1 MKTGMKLLRKSLLF
15 QLAGSFYILS
25 LITLS
30 VVAVTAYNRAR
41 THLKNGVFERLDVAV
56 SLKEHELERWFNNQR
71 QNAILLANLPETK
84 AVTKAITSNPE
95 GYETET
101 LNDLFEEV
109 VTLKPDIDEISILT
123 TGGIVLLSSDSSW
136 EGQYLGLGNTTTYF
150 EQDEKDVLPTIYPSS
165 HTGESR
171 VTLATP
177 ILDAE
182 NQRQAALATSLNLD
196 AIDHL
201 IRERT
206 GLGETGETY
215 LVNRATGENRF
226 ISGVDSS
233 NELSND
239 TITSQ
244 GINAALNGES
254 GRGMYKNY
262 EGVAVIGVYQW
273 IEHSGVALIAEISQ
287 EEAFRPARALA
298 REIIYIGFG
307 VATLMLILIV
317 LLARQLAKPI
327 LAITTTATKIES
339 GEFDLTPLKAV
350 KFRLDELGNLARVFE
365 NMANKIHARENQLKQ
380 EITELRIEIDQQKKE
395 EEVKE
400 IVETDFFQDLENK
413 AKSLRKR
420 NRSQNSP
427 EN

>member
-1 MKTGMKLLRKSLLF
+1 MKLLRKSLLF

-41 THLKNGVFERLDVAV
+41 AHLKNSVFERLDVAV
-56 SLKEHELERWFNNQR
+56 SLKDHELEQWFDNQR
-71 QNAILLANLPETK
+71 RDAILLANLPETK
-84 AVTKAITSNPE
+84 EGIEAVTSNSE
-95 GYETET
+95 GDESEV
-101 LNDLFEEV
+101 LNDLFQEV
-109 VTLKPDIDEISILT
+109 VTLKPDIDEVSILT
-123 TGGIVLLSSDSSW
+123 TGGIVLLSSDPSR
-136 EGQYLGLGNTTTYF
+136 EGRYLGLGNTTTYF
-150 EQDEKDVLPTIYPSS
+150 EPDETNVIPTIYQSS
-165 HTGESR
+165 HAEKPR

-177 ILDAE
+177 ILDSD
-182 NQRQAALATSLNLD
+182 NQRQGALATSLNLD
-196 AIDHL
+196 AVDQL

-215 LVNRATGENRF
+215 LVNRGTGENRF

-233 NELSND
+233 NDLSRD
-239 TITSQ
+239 TTSSQ
-244 GINAALNGES
+244 GINKALNGES
-254 GRGMYKNY
+254 GRGMYENY
-262 EGVAVIGVYQW
+262 EGVPVIGIYQW
-273 IEHSGVALIAEISQ
+273 VDHSGVALIAEISQ
-287 EEAFRPARALA
+287 EEAFRPARTLA

-327 LAITTTATKIES
+327 LAMTTTATKIEN
-339 GEFDLTPLKAV
+339 GEFDLNALEGI
-350 KFRLDELGNLARVFE
+350 KFRLDELGDLARVFE
-365 NMANKIHARENQLKQ
+365 NMANKIHAREHQLKQ

-413 AKSLRKR
+413 AQSLRKR
-420 NRSQNSP
+420 KHSKNSP
-427 EN
+427 NS

>member
-1 MKTGMKLLRKSLLF
+1 MKLLRKSLLL

-30 VVAVTAYNRAR
+30 LVAFTAYNRAR
-41 THLKNGVFERLDVAV
+41 THLKNAVFERLDVAV
-56 SLKEHELERWFNNQR
+56 SLKEHELGRWFNNQR
-71 QNAILLANLPETK
+71 RNAILLANLPETK
-84 AVTKAITSNPE
+84 AGTEAIISNSE
-95 GYETET
+95 GDETEK

-109 VTLKPDIDEISILT
+109 VTLEPDIDEVSILT
-123 TGGIVLLSSDSSW
+123 TGGIVLLSSESNR
-136 EGQYLGLGNTTTYF
+136 EGEYLGLGNTTTYF
-150 EQDEKDVLPTIYPSS
+150 QQDETNILPTIYQSS
-165 HTGESR
+165 HTGEPR

-177 ILDAE
+177 ILDAD
-182 NQRQAALATSLNLD
+182 NQRQAALATTLNLD
-196 AIDHL
+196 AIDQL

-233 NELSND
+233 NDASGD

-254 GRGMYKNY
+254 GRGMYENY
-262 EGVAVIGVYQW
+262 EGVPVIGVYQW
-273 IEHSGVALIAEISQ
+273 VDHSGVALIAEISQ

-339 GEFDLTPLKAV
+339 GEFDLTPLEAV
-350 KFRLDELGNLARVFE
+350 KLRLDELGNLARVFE
-365 NMANKIHARENQLKQ
+365 NMANKIHAREHQLKQ

-400 IVETDFFQDLENK
+400 IVESDFFQNLENK
-413 AKSLRKR
+413 AQSLRKR
-420 NRSQNSP
+420 GRSQNSP